1 MSETTIKTDEQNE
14 LDTMQIAQENFEGVK
29 KELKPRMKKLS
40 KSSLI
45 DIALRLS
52 LQVTYLKEELKAS
65 KEVNKKSKAT
75 KEL

>member
-1 MSETTIKTDEQNE
+1 MSETTIKTDKQNE

-65 KEVNKKSKAT
+65 KEVNKESKAT